1 MTVLR
6 DKHVVLGL
14 TGGIACY
21 KSAHLCRLLTQAGAT
36 VQVMM
41 SASAQRFITPLTLQA
56 LSGRPVAVT
65 AWGDEAA
72 GGPGHGMPHITLGR
86 DADAVI
92 IAPASADFMARL
104 AAGRCDDLLTLTCVA
119 RPTTRGPLLLAPA
132 MNREMWAHPATQRS
146 LRQLREDGVRVLPV
160 GEGTQ
165 ACGETGDGRMLEPEE
180 IIAELEAALTV
191 PRLAGLHVL
200 ITAGPTYE
208 ALDPVRGLT
217 NLSSGKMGFALAR
230 AAREAGARVT
240 LVAGPVG
247 LSTPYGVARQ
257 DVRSAREML
266 AAVQG
271 LREEADVFIASAA
284 VADWRPATEAEH
296 KIKKDPAQE
305 APVLRL
311 TENPDILADTARAER
326 ARQGRL
332 YCVGFAAE
340 SQDLLALAQ
349 AKRVRKQVPLLV
361 ANIGPDTFGRDDNA
375 VMLLDD
381 QGHETFGRTDKLSLA
396 RALVVA
402 LATRH
407 QAWRAAQGTR

>member
-6 DKHVVLGL
+6 GKHVVLGL

-21 KSAHLCRLLTQAGAT
+21 KSAQLCRLLTQAGAT

-41 SASAQRFITPLTLQA
+41 SSSAQRFITPLTFQA
-56 LSGRPVAVT
+56 LSGRPVATT

-72 GGPGHGMPHITLGR
+72 AGPGHGMPHIALGR

-104 AAGRCDDLLTLTCVA
+104 ASGRCDDLLTLTCIA
-119 RPTTRGPLLLAPA
+119 RPPNRGPLLLAPA
-132 MNREMWAHPATQRS
+132 MNREMWAHPATQRN
-146 LRQLREDGVRVLPV
+146 LNQLREDGVRVLPV
-160 GEGTQ
+160 GEGPQ
-165 ACGETGDGRMLEPEE
+165 ACGETGDGRMLEPEALV
-180 IIAELEAALTV
+180 AELETALT
-191 PRLAGLHVL
+191 PPQLTGLHVL

-217 NLSSGKMGFALAR
+217 NLSSGKMGFALAK

-247 LSTPYGVARQ
+247 LSTPYGVARH

-266 AAVQG
+266 ATVQQ
-271 LREEADVFIASAA
+271 LREDADVFIASAA
-284 VADWRPATEAEH
+284 VADWRPVTEAEH
-296 KIKKDPAQE
+296 KIKKDPAQN
-305 APVLRL
+305 APVLHL

-402 LATRH
+402 LAKRH
-407 QAWRAAQGTR
+407 QAWRAAQGPR